1 MMYIAICILVYVYYY
16 LYYYFCILLC
26 VILLVYIIKY
36 LYFWLECKLF
46 EDMLNPFLTKGY
58 LGAEY
63 FCDREEESAKILSAI
78 NNGRDLVIYGRR
90 RMGKSALITHVY
102 HKLGKKSLNVWV
114 DLLPTNNMNDL
125 VSYTASA
132 ILRSINNDTSIGKKV
147 WDGIKSLRPAMT
159 FDELS
164 GQPTVSFDITKEELR
179 IKTFGELIQVL
190 TNTKKKIVLAFDEFQ
205 QIQNYEEKNV
215 EAQLRTMLQTL
226 PNISFIFSGSDQHM
240 LMQMFENKDRPFY
253 SFGQYMRLD
262 RIEPNLYLAFIQS
275 HFKKGKKKISDENI
289 REIIEWC
296 NYRTFNI
303 QMVMNRLYS
312 LDKKNLEIDDIRLV
326 KETILREKDE
336 IYYTIRR
343 LVTPGQWRVIEAF
356 AKEGEIEAPYGKY
369 FMKKYGFTNS
379 SIIRRAVQ
387 TCLENNIFYNVY
399 NNEKSY
405 YEIDDIFLR
414 RWIMMI

>member
-1 MMYIAICILVYVYYY
+1 M
-16 LYYYFCILLC
+16 
-26 VILLVYIIKY
+26 
-36 LYFWLECKLF
+36 E
-46 EDMLNPFLTKGY
+46 NPFLTKGY
-58 LGAEY
+58 LGPEY
-63 FCDREEESAKILSAI
+63 FCDRKDETEKVLSAI
-78 NNGRDLVIYGRR
+78 HNGRDLVIYGRR
-90 RMGKSALITHVY
+90 KVGKSALITHVY
-102 HKLGKKSLNVWV
+102 HMLGKKSLNVWV

-132 ILRSINNDTSIGKKV
+132 ILRSINSDTSIGKKV

-164 GQPTVSFDITKEELR
+164 GQPSVSFDISKEEMR

-190 TNTKKKIVLAFDEFQ
+190 KNTKKKIVIAFDEFQ
-205 QIQNYEEKNV
+205 QIQNYEEQNV
-215 EAQLRTMLQTL
+215 ESQLRTMLQTL

-253 SFGQYMRLD
+253 SFGQYLKID
-262 RIEPNLYLAFIQS
+262 RIPPDLYLQFIQK
-275 HFKKGKKKISDENI
+275 HFKKAKKTISDEDI
-289 REIIEWC
+289 MEIIEWC

-312 LDKKNLEIDDIRLV
+312 LDKKKIMEADVRKV
-326 KETILREKDE
+326 KETILNEKGE

-343 LVTPGQWRVIEAF
+343 LVTSGQWEVIEAF

-369 FMKKYGFTNS
+369 FMKKHGFTNS

-387 TCLENNIFYNVY
+387 TCLQNNIFYNVY
-399 NNEKSY
+399 DHERSY
-405 YEIDDIFLR
+405 YEIDDVFLR
-414 RWIMMI
+414 RWIMMTRRMN